1 MNSALTKPPRKVLR
15 PRVVTV
21 RTTYSRT
28 QLWRKSRDPEDDFPA
43 PIMLGGNAIG
53 WFEDEIEAWLE
64 SRPRL
69 GPGPGQAAA

>member
-1 MNSALTKPPRKVLR
+1 MNSASTKPPRKVLR
-15 PRVVTV
+15 PRVVMV

-43 PIMLGGNAIG
+43 PIKLGDNRIG
-53 WFEDEIEAWLE
+53 WFEDEIEAWLA

-69 GPGPGQAAA
+69 GAVPGQEAA